1 MADLH
6 PFALRR
12 ILALR
17 QFPVLCDAELGEL
30 ALFAENVT
38 EATLPAGTVVATAG
52 SRLTALHLVID
63 GEIAGVGAQNRAWRS
78 RQVFGAL
85 EVLADRGVSAHAVTT
100 TETTTLQLL
109 APDVTEILEDSFGV
123 MRAALRGLAAHARM
137 RPARDH
143 QAVLPVIRSLGL
155 VERLLVL
162 RQQVAFSGGP
172 LESLVALAHA
182 SEEVALPAGT
192 VMTQAGDAGTSSYV
206 ITEGASRARHASG
219 AVRVLGPGDAIGHL
233 EILGQ
238 LPYHETIEAIEPLRA
253 LKIEAPDLF
262 DVIEDHTDFGRA
274 ILAALAGQL
283 LDAPAFPI
291 H

>member
-1 MADLH
+1 MPDLH

-17 QFPVLCDAELGEL
+17 QFPILCDAELGEL
-30 ALFAENVT
+30 ALFAENIAEVT
-38 EATLPAGTVVATAG
+38 LSAGTVIASAG
-52 SRLTALHLVID
+52 SRLSALHLILD
-63 GEIAGVGAQNRAWRS
+63 GEIAALGTRNRAWRS

-85 EVLADRGVSAHAVTT
+85 EVLAERNVLAGAETT
-100 TETTTLQLL
+100 VETTTLQLL
-109 APDVTEILEDSFGV
+109 APKLSSRLEDSFGV
-123 MRAALRGLAAHARM
+123 MRAALRGLAAQARASSA
-137 RPARDH
+137 RGSQAAPPA
-143 QAVLPVIRSLGL
+143 VRSLGL

-162 RQQVAFSGGP
+162 RQQTAFSGAP

-182 SEEVALPAGT
+182 SDEVALPAGT

-206 ITEGASRARHASG
+206 LIEGASRASHASG
-219 AVRVLGPGDAIGHL
+219 AARVLGPGDAIGHL

-238 LPYHETIEAIEPLRA
+238 LPYDETIEALEPLRA

-274 ILAALAGQL
+274 ILATLAGQL
-283 LDAPAFPI
+283 LDALASPI
-291 H
+291 N

>member
-1 MADLH
+1 MADVH

-17 QFPVLCDAELGEL
+17 QFPILCDAELGEL
-30 ALFAENVT
+30 ALFAENVA
-38 EATLPAGTVVATAG
+38 EVTLPAGTAVATAG
-52 SRLTALHLVID
+52 AQLAALHLVLE
-63 GEIAGVGAQNRAWRS
+63 GEIAAVGAQSRAWRS

-85 EVLADRGVSAHAVTT
+85 EVLAGRGISAHAVTT
-100 TETTTLQLL
+100 METTTLQLL
-109 APDVTEILEDSFGV
+109 APDVIEILEDSFGV
-123 MRAALRGLAAHARM
+123 MRAALRGLAAQARTRSTRG
-137 RPARDH
+137 RPVTPP
-143 QAVLPVIRSLGL
+143 AVRSLGL

-162 RQQVAFSGGP
+162 RQQTAFSGAP

-182 SEEVALPAGT
+182 SEEVALPTGT

-206 ITEGASRARHASG
+206 IVEGASRATHASG
-219 AVRVLGPGDAIGHL
+219 TAGVLGPGDTIGHL
-233 EILGQ
+233 EILGH
-238 LPYHETIEAIEPLRA
+238 LPYDETIEAIEPLRA

-291 H
+291 N

>member
-17 QFPVLCDAELGEL
+17 QFPILCDAELGEL
-30 ALFAENVT
+30 ALFAENVA
-38 EATLPAGTVVATAG
+38 EVALPAGTAVATAG
-52 SRLTALHLVID
+52 SQLTALHLVLE
-63 GEIAGVGAQNRAWRS
+63 GEITAVGAQSRAWRS

-85 EVLADRGVSAHAVTT
+85 EVLAGRGVSAHAVTT
-100 TETTTLQLL
+100 VDTTTLQLL
-109 APDVTEILEDSFGV
+109 APDVIEILDDSFGV
-123 MRAALRGLAAHARM
+123 MRAALRGLAAQART
-137 RPARDH
+137 RPARGRPAAPP
-143 QAVLPVIRSLGL
+143 AVRSLGL

-162 RQQVAFSGGP
+162 RQQAAFSGAP

-206 ITEGASRARHASG
+206 ITEGASRASHASG
-219 AVRVLGPGDAIGHL
+219 VARLLGPGDAIGHL
-233 EILGQ
+233 EILGH
-238 LPYHETIEAIEPLRA
+238 LPYEETIEAIEPLRA

-274 ILAALAGQL
+274 ILATLAGQL
-283 LDAPAFPI
+283 LDAPASPLN
-291 H
+291 

>member
-17 QFPVLCDAELGEL
+17 QFPILCDAELGEL
-30 ALFAENVT
+30 ALFAENVA
-38 EATLPAGTVVATAG
+38 EVTLSAGTVVATAG
-52 SRLTALHLVID
+52 SRLTALHLVLD
-63 GEIAGVGAQNRAWRS
+63 GEITAVGAQTRAWRS

-85 EVLADRGVSAHAVTT
+85 EVLAGRGISAPAVTAM
-100 TETTTLQLL
+100 ETTTLQLL

-123 MRAALRGLAAHARM
+123 MRAALRGLAAQART
-137 RPARDH
+137 RSARDR
-143 QAVLPVIRSLGL
+143 QAAPPAVRSLGL

-162 RQQVAFSGGP
+162 RQQTAFSGAP

-182 SEEVALPAGT
+182 SEEVAVSAGT
-192 VMTQAGDAGTSSYV
+192 VMTQAGDPGTSSYV
-206 ITEGASRARHASG
+206 IVEGASCARHASG
-219 AVRVLGPGDAIGHL
+219 AARVLGPGDAIGHL
-233 EILGQ
+233 EILGH
-238 LPYHETIEAIEPLRA
+238 LPYDETIEAIEPLRA
-253 LKIEAPDLF
+253 LKIEALDLF

-283 LDAPAFPI
+283 LDAPVSPI
-291 H
+291 N